1 MSTGLWLVQLVVAAA
16 GVFPAGASQGPLEVA
31 DTGTQAPRDV
41 REPLRTEDERQDDQD
56 EKEFPDA

>member
-1 MSTGLWLVQLVVAAA
+1 VQLVVAAA

-31 DTGTQAPRDV
+31 DAGAQAPRDV
-41 REPLRTEDERQDDQD
+41 REALRTEDERQDDQD